1 MQRITESETLIR
13 SRYNLPIDVAVVLGS
28 GLGDFAD
35 ELHNRVVIPYNE
47 IPHFHQSSVA
57 GHAGNLVLG
66 SLGGLHLACM
76 QGRFHFYEGHS
87 MQEVTYPIRVFK
99 KLGARF
105 LLVTNAAGGINT
117 SFKPGTLMLIND
129 HLNLMGDNPLVG
141 KNWDE
146 FGPRFP
152 DMSEAYSKKLRDL
165 AKEAS
170 KSTTVELAEG
180 VYAGLRGPTYET
192 PAEIRM
198 LRTLG
203 ADAVG
208 MSTVP
213 EVIVANHMS
222 MDVLGISCITNMAA
236 GTTDQKLD
244 HAEVM
249 ETADRVRTQCIG
261 LLSEIVNRLALQEQK
276 AHV

>member
-249 ETADRVRTQCIG
+249 ETADRVRTQFIG